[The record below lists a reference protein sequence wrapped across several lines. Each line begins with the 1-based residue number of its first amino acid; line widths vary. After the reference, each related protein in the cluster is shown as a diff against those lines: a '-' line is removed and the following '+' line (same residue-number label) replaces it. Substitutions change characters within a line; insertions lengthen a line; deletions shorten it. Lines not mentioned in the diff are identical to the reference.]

1 MIHGMLFHI
10 NPMAKCLPASALAMV
25 YVVSADR
32 RMAFKRSSVQAFK
45 RSSVQALPQSIPAHG
60 SEGVNEK
67 VNPKNA

>member
-45 RSSVQALPQSIPAHG
+45 RSSVQAFKRFPNLFQLTVQR
-60 SEGVNEK
+60 E
-67 VNPKNA
+67 